1 MLDRLNRHTKD
12 GISCFNFDL
21 LQFRRRRVFRMIL
34 YAAYISSFFSFSR
47 VLKIARPRLTRL
59 RHDNVAHDVYIRRRI
74 VLQFFSPT
82 RPPRASLI
90 SSFYPNE
97 YLEPIPVCRHLF
109 PSRNQANWRHIY
121 RGKRNQQKDVF
132 HPSFKKKNAILCTN
146 N

>member
-1 MLDRLNRHTKD
+1 
-12 GISCFNFDL
+12 
-21 LQFRRRRVFRMIL
+21 MIL
-34 YAAYISSFFSFSR
+34 YVAYISSFFSSSR

-59 RHDNVAHDVYIRRRI
+59 RHENVAHDVYIRRRI
-74 VLQFFSPT
+74 VLHFFSPT

-121 RGKRNQQKDVF
+121 RGKRNQQNDVF
-132 HPSFKKKNAILCTN
+132 HPFFKKEKRDLTHE
-146 N
+146 